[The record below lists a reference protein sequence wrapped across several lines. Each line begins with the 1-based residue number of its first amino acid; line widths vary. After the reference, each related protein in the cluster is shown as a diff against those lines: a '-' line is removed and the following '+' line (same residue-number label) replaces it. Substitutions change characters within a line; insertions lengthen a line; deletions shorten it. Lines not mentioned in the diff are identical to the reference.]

1 MKRPEYAFGDR
12 VSLVTDVTKAQ
23 RIVTGINLRPGGVIY
38 ILACGT
44 DGETAHYA
52 TEMERYT
59 NERHEAGFKK

>member
-1 MKRPEYAFGDR
+1 MKRLEYAIGDR
-12 VSLVTDVTKAQ
+12 VSLVTDLAKAK
-23 RIVTGINLRPGGVIY
+23 RIVTGINLRLGGVIY

-52 TEMERYT
+52 TEMELFT